1 MNFIFNLV
9 FPLTILL
16 TLNIKIY
23 RELRTLRYPY
33 AINGLPM
40 TVDAI
45 EDSPGAAPF
54 IRKPRAPKIN
64 SITYNSRPSCLTI
77 DDAEER
83 DRNTRYVRGYFLR
96 NTWTDKRGHEWPKI
110 LCIFR
115 FTKASIL
122 MVLAYGLCHTPRLIT
137 NTMEMVMDVQTSN
150 VPWVSTL
157 KFICIS

>member
-1 MNFIFNLV
+1 MKAISCLRGFTFLSLEHISWKNDNVPKENWRMEKLLQSKIINASLFPLQVYINWMNFIFNLV

-45 EDSPGAAPF
+45 EDSPVAAPF

-64 SITYNSRPSCLTI
+64 CISCLTI

-83 DRNTRYVRGYFLR
+83 DRNTRYV
-96 NTWTDKRGHEWPKI
+96 
-110 LCIFR
+110 LCKGPF
-115 FTKASIL
+115 FT
-122 MVLAYGLCHTPRLIT
+122 
-137 NTMEMVMDVQTSN
+137 
-150 VPWVSTL
+150 
-157 KFICIS
+157 

>member
-1 MNFIFNLV
+1 MTYGNITSKQCNQFSLFPLQVYINWMNFIFNLV

-45 EDSPGAAPF
+45 EDSPVAAPF

-83 DRNTRYVRGYFLR
+83 DRNTRYILCKPYIVRGNILR
-96 NTWTDKRGHEWPKI
+96 HTWNEKR
-110 LCIFR
+110 
-115 FTKASIL
+115 
-122 MVLAYGLCHTPRLIT
+122 
-137 NTMEMVMDVQTSN
+137 TMNDQ
-150 VPWVSTL
+150 
-157 KFICIS
+157 KFYVF

>member
-16 TLNIKIY
+16 TLNVKIY

-83 DRNTRYVRGYFLR
+83 DRNTRYVRGYFYVISEQTKEVMNDQKFYASSGSQRLR
-96 NTWTDKRGHEWPKI
+96 
-110 LCIFR
+110 F
-115 FTKASIL
+115 
-122 MVLAYGLCHTPRLIT
+122 
-137 NTMEMVMDVQTSN
+137 
-150 VPWVSTL
+150 
-157 KFICIS
+157 

>member
-45 EDSPGAAPF
+45 EDSPVAAPF
-54 IRKPRAPKIN
+54 IKKPRAPKIN
-64 SITYNSRPSCLTI
+64 SITNNCLPSCLTI

-83 DRNTRYVRGYFLR
+83 DRNTRYV
-96 NTWTDKRGHEWPKI
+96 
-110 LCIFR
+110 LCKGPF
-115 FTKASIL
+115 FT
-122 MVLAYGLCHTPRLIT
+122 
-137 NTMEMVMDVQTSN
+137 
-150 VPWVSTL
+150 
-157 KFICIS
+157 